1 MISRPAS
8 GSGVATR
15 VRKQATSPASHA
27 PERDVESRWMESCVG
42 NDTAW
47 LCAEFSAT
55 RLNAVQSSKA
65 TMSNQKPTFSHMS
78 STALSACIVFRC
90 LRHPGVPRTQDP
102 VFYPVARRCRKG
114 LPSMLR
120 CLGGMFSAFQVTP
133 NDEQGSESSRYCCS
147 RSSARTSEDL
157 SMYPSP
163 ATCWRR
169 LCLSRRDLN
178 ATRS

>member
-1 MISRPAS
+1 
-8 GSGVATR
+8 
-15 VRKQATSPASHA
+15 
-27 PERDVESRWMESCVG
+27 
-42 NDTAW
+42 
-47 LCAEFSAT
+47 
-55 RLNAVQSSKA
+55 
-65 TMSNQKPTFSHMS
+65 MS
-78 STALSACIVFRC
+78 STALSVCIVFRC

-157 SMYPSP
+157 SMYPFPDHLLAASVPLPERSEYSP
-163 ATCWRR
+163 ILVRT
-169 LCLSRRDLN
+169 LCAGYYVFVLSRRLRHQT
-178 ATRS
+178 AKMQQRTRTTTVRRAASPSPRTAPIRVKLRAWPLSSLPCAMAG